1 MKIVYEWLGKHV
13 RARYGTAVF
22 ALLVFIEGFFIIP
35 VSTLLA
41 FFSLENRGNALY
53 YALLATLVSGLGA
66 LAGYSLGMLLWSV
79 GGKAVIHF
87 FISHEKFESLVAQFK
102 NYQAWTTFVVALT
115 PMPFKMLTLTAG
127 FCRLP
132 IIPFVVLSMLARG
145 LRFFAISGAIY
156 LWGESVNYYL
166 NKYFYYIIGAGIGF
180 FIALWFLVH

>member
-13 RARYGTAVF
+13 HAPYGTYVF
-22 ALLVFIEGFFIIP
+22 ALLIFIEGFFFIP

-41 FFSLENRGNALY
+41 FYSLENRRRALF

-66 LAGYSLGMLLWSV
+66 LAGYGLGMLLWAV

-87 FISHEKFESLVAQFK
+87 FISPDKFEQLLGQFK

-127 FCRLP
+127 FCKLP
-132 IIPFVVLSMLARG
+132 VIPFVFLSMLARG
-145 LRFFAISGAIY
+145 LRFFGISGAIY
-156 LWGESVNYYL
+156 LWGEKVHYYL
-166 NKYFYYIIGAGIGF
+166 NQYFYYVVGAGIALF
-180 FIALWFLVH
+180 LALWFLIH